1 MCLMLIWKVPLRAPP
16 NLVVKVLAESS
27 TAFTFMYLTYVG
39 SVVLVA
45 LTVKSSLFKV
55 NGKFESRVN
64 TTSVFRTGEAAVGD
78 MLTADMTEFLVT
90 RLLEWL
96 MVAPLM
102 TTVGLRVVERS
113 AWLKAS
119 VRQTS

>member
-1 MCLMLIWKVPLRAPP
+1 M
-16 NLVVKVLAESS
+16 
-27 TAFTFMYLTYVG
+27 
-39 SVVLVA
+39 VLVA
-45 LTVKSSLFKV
+45 FTVKSSLFKV
-55 NGKFESRVN
+55 YGKFESRVN

-96 MVAPLM
+96 MVAPLI

-119 VRQTS
+119 VKQTSWVEFERTGTQPVFWESPKLIWT

>member
-1 MCLMLIWKVPLRAPP
+1 M
-16 NLVVKVLAESS
+16 
-27 TAFTFMYLTYVG
+27 
-39 SVVLVA
+39 VLVA
-45 LTVKSSLFKV
+45 FTVKSSLFKV
-55 NGKFESRVN
+55 NGKLESRVN

-90 RLLEWL
+90 RVLEWL
-96 MVAPLM
+96 MVAPLI

-119 VRQTS
+119 VKQTS